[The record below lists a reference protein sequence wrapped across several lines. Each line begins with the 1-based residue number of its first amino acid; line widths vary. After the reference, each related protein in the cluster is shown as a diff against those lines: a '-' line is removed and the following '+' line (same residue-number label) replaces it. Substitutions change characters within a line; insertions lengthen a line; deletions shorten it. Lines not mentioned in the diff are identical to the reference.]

1 MPEFLR
7 LLPPDEARSLL
18 LSHLPGPITD
28 SESIGTVSSLGR
40 VTAEDII
47 APHPLPEFPRS
58 TMDGY
63 AVRARDTFGATDL
76 LPAYLNLVGE
86 VPMGDAPS
94 FDLQSGQCALIHTGG
109 MLPDGADAVVMLE
122 YTQIIHHGEH
132 EEHGEKKKVSVDS
145 VRSAVSHDLLG
156 KSRAAGVRGTNGVV
170 NDEIEIMRAVAE
182 GENVIRVGEDVTE
195 GTVVLPKGR
204 MMRPAEI
211 GGLMALGIVQLNVI
225 RKIRVGLISSGD
237 EVVYP
242 SQQPRRGQVR
252 DVNAY
257 TLFSLVVK
265 SGGEGVLYGIVPD
278 QLSALR
284 EFASRA
290 LMECDVVLIT
300 AGSSASTRDMTAVV
314 IDSLGAPGVLVHGIN
329 TRPGKPTILGVCDG
343 KAVIGLPGNPV
354 SALVNGYLFV
364 VPVIEKLLGLPTDKP
379 RPSLMARL
387 TVNIASQAGR
397 EDWIPV
403 KLTTENTENT
413 EKKENKNSVDSVRS
427 AVSHQRAA
435 GVRGMNGVVN
445 KTEWRAEPIFGK
457 SNLIFTLAAADGL
470 LRILPDATGVSA
482 GEIVEVVLL

>member
-7 LLPPDEARSLL
+7 LLPPDEARALL
-18 LSHLPGPITD
+18 LSHLPGPIVD
-28 SESIGTVSSLGR
+28 SESISTISSLGR

-47 APHPLPEFPRS
+47 APHSLPEFPRS

-63 AVRARDTFGATDL
+63 AVHARDTFGATDS
-76 LPAYLNLVGE
+76 LPAFLNLVGE

-94 FDLQSGQCALIHTGG
+94 FDLQTGECALIHTGG
-109 MLPDGADAVVMLE
+109 MLPNSSDAVVMLE
-122 YTQIIHHGEH
+122 YAQQTSE
-132 EEHGEKKKVSVDS
+132 VP
-145 VRSAVSHDLLG
+145 RDLGGLA
-156 KSRAAGVRGTNGVV
+156 R
-170 NDEIEIMRAVAE
+170 EIEIMRAVAK
-182 GENVIRVGEDVTE
+182 GENVIRIGEEVAA
-195 GTVVLPKGR
+195 GTVVLPRGR

-257 TLFSLVVK
+257 TLFSLVMK
-265 SGGEGVLYGIVPD
+265 SGGEGVLYGIVSD
-278 QLSALR
+278 QLSALK
-284 EFASRA
+284 EMASRA
-290 LMECDVVLIT
+290 LRECDVVLIT

-364 VPVIEKLLGLPTDKP
+364 VPVIEKLLGLPMDKP
-379 RPSLMARL
+379 RSFVMARL

-403 KLTTENTENT
+403 KLTPLVSSRHTPNFQRKWGETEGGWE
-413 EKKENKNSVDSVRS
+413 
-427 AVSHQRAA
+427 
-435 GVRGMNGVVN
+435 
-445 KTEWRAEPIFGK
+445 AEPIFGK

-470 LRILPDATGVSA
+470 LRISPDATGFSA
-482 GEIVEVVLL
+482 GEMVEVFLF